1 MSNCVDSNFFV
12 FVDVIATTT
21 VQLQPSALRAAA
33 YKPNKKFRKTSRHNL
48 RFFFQPL
55 GES

>member
-1 MSNCVDSNFFV
+1 MSNCVDSNFAV
-12 FVDVIATTT
+12 FVEVIATTT

-48 RFFFQPL
+48 RFF
-55 GES
+55 SNH